1 MPLNKKRIENIGQ
14 LANNRQLTIEDI
26 KLLNEYGQTQK
37 GGNMGIMKNQLIEEL
52 IEDEEAELDFVE
64 LSIESARVELEVDM
78 ARERE
83 RERMQMDMFD
93 DPVWNWSGHR

>member
-26 KLLNEYGQTQK
+26 KLLNEYGQIQK
-37 GGNMGIMKNQLIEEL
+37 RCNMGIMKKQLIKKLIEE
-52 IEDEEAELDFVE
+52 EKT
-64 LSIESARVELEVDM
+64 SKESAKVELEVDM

-83 RERMQMDMFD
+83 RERNQMEMYEDSYL
-93 DPVWNWSGHR
+93 NWSGHR